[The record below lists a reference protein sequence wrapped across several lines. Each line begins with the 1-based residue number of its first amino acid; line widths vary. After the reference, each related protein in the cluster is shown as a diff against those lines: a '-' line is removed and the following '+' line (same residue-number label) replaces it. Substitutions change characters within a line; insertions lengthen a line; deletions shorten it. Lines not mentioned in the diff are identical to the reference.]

1 MNLRDLPDMS
11 DALKEVQAIE
21 EKKKLDPVGK
31 EDGDIDND
39 GDKDASDS
47 YLLNRRKAVKKAIA
61 KEEVEQVDEADS
73 LAAMAAR
80 REKRLQAQ
88 RKREG
93 KTGAGHDF
101 GHDHGISDA
110 ERKKRQDKEF
120 KAFLGRKEDF
130 DIVGWAEDAILE
142 LSEEEEIDSLTDEEL
157 VDIFETALLELAEGP
172 EELEEMA
179 TILEGFEVLSERVD
193 PKETQRRRDQAKDRL
208 ATGAAMKKAAA
219 KSSESKPSRGERLKA
234 AAKSAGAKAKAGLK
248 TAGKAAA
255 RGAGYAVGAAK
266 RAGSAAKKEF
276 SAGHKRGKEGSGGG
290 SSSSGESS
298 SSSDSRPAPKSS
310 GGGGGSDSSRG
321 STRRAV
327 GGALKAVGRLAGKAL
342 KKGVGKT
349 ARLVS
354 KGSDKLAK
362 RLGEDYEHIDHL
374 VESGLFSL
382 DEISN
387 VIEERYKGKHGQSS
401 AEYKDDRSQGGKMV
415 SGDSKMSGAEY
426 THGRR
431 VKAANPGSQ
440 PDEGGKTKPK
450 SQGKMDKGTKAD
462 LMYRKANLKKEE
474 VEIEEGVRDLDP
486 EKGTAERKAKLEK
499 KRGMKLDDH
508 PQYKKEERAAT
519 REQEIMEGLLKRAAD
534 KAMDAAKAV
543 KKSIDQ
549 EKKFQSASGES
560 LDRMKRMTRHKQDKY
575 GPSTLKQRLKTGAD
589 HNTDNEK
596 KAKEGK

>member
-11 DALKEVQAIE
+11 DALKQVQAIE

-88 RKREG
+88 RKKMG

-101 GHDHGISDA
+101 GHDYGMTA
-110 ERKKRQDKEF
+110 AQRKAQQDKEF

-142 LSEEEEIDSLTDEEL
+142 LSEEEAIDSLTDEEL

-234 AAKSAGAKAKAGLK
+234 AAKAAGSKAKAGLK

-255 RGAGYAVGAAK
+255 RGAGYAVGAAQ

-327 GGALKAVGRLAGKAL
+327 GGALKAVGRLAGKAI

-349 ARLVS
+349 ARLVA

-450 SQGKMDKGTKAD
+450 SQGKMDKGTRAD
-462 LMYRKANLKKEE
+462 LEYRKANLKKEE

-508 PQYKKEERAAT
+508 PQYKKEDRAAT
-519 REQEIMEGLLKRAAD
+519 REQEIMEGILKRAAD
-534 KAMDAAKAV
+534 KA
-543 KKSIDQ
+543 KS
-549 EKKFQSASGES
+549 EYGKYKKFGKASGEAV
-560 LDRMKRMTRHKQDKY
+560 DRLQRMNQHKQDKY
-575 GPSTLKQRLKTGAD
+575 GPSTFKQRMKSGAE